1 MQNARCQ
8 LDSAG
13 RGRERPTCFTV
24 KPSPL
29 FEGREETCIQNVFLR
44 LPSAVP
50 TSQQPR
56 GEVFGDTQTHTEKR
70 SFVNAQKH
78 ALLTLL
84 SKQSRF
90 ARSAITDY
98 VAGQWRMVNSA
109 IAKASVDFNTSQR
122 AESEMCSNTCQ
133 VHTSQQAHGTRHR
146 RTPSAWNA
154 FYFFLKTNHTSTKLS
169 NATLCDGA
177 VVRAARME
185 RCPSQLRLLY
195 SLLRP
200 TLPFHEI
207 FPTTLQKQT
216 HNRVRLS
223 NVYMSTLQT
232 HMFALETQRHSLRVE
247 EKKNSEYPSD
257 SPFNDGLGCE
267 DALTDSRELHGSPC
281 TSFISVFF
289 IIFGFPSSSSGCLIP
304 HIP

>member
-1 MQNARCQ
+1 MFKHLPGAHEPAGARHTAPPYTEC
-8 LDSAG
+8 
-13 RGRERPTCFTV
+13 V
-24 KPSPL
+24 KCIL
-29 FEGREETCIQNVFLR
+29 F
-44 LPSAVP
+44 
-50 TSQQPR
+50 
-56 GEVFGDTQTHTEKR
+56 
-70 SFVNAQKH
+70 
-78 ALLTLL
+78 
-84 SKQSRF
+84 
-90 ARSAITDY
+90 Y
-98 VAGQWRMVNSA
+98 
-109 IAKASVDFNTSQR
+109 
-122 AESEMCSNTCQ
+122 
-133 VHTSQQAHGTRHR
+133 
-146 RTPSAWNA
+146 
-154 FYFFLKTNHTSTKLS
+154 FLKTNHTSTKLS

>member
-1 MQNARCQ
+1 
-8 LDSAG
+8 
-13 RGRERPTCFTV
+13 
-24 KPSPL
+24 
-29 FEGREETCIQNVFLR
+29 
-44 LPSAVP
+44 
-50 TSQQPR
+50 
-56 GEVFGDTQTHTEKR
+56 
-70 SFVNAQKH
+70 
-78 ALLTLL
+78 
-84 SKQSRF
+84 
-90 ARSAITDY
+90 
-98 VAGQWRMVNSA
+98 MVNSA

-133 VHTSQQAHGTRHR
+133 VHTSQQAHGTAVR
-146 RTPSAWNA
+146 RVREMH
-154 FYFFLKTNHTSTKLS
+154 FIYFLKTNHTSTKLS

-223 NVYMSTLQT
+223 NVYVSTLQT

-247 EKKNSEYPSD
+247 EKKQ
-257 SPFNDGLGCE
+257 
-267 DALTDSRELHGSPC
+267 R
-281 TSFISVFF
+281 
-289 IIFGFPSSSSGCLIP
+289 IP
-304 HIP
+304 V